1 MPEFPDIELYRLR
14 LEERLVGKAVHRF
27 RIINP
32 FVLRTVE
39 PTPRQVEGAT
49 IVGVSRLGKRI
60 VLRTD
65 QKTFIIFHLMISGR
79 FQWQEPVPT
88 KEPTNGKLYL
98 ATLDFDQGRLS
109 LVESSTRKRASI
121 HLVTG
126 ESALLQHKRP
136 GISVVDSEW
145 PQFDEQLRSVNRT
158 LKRALTSPDLF
169 DGIGNAYSDEILHAA
184 RLSPVRLTRALS
196 AVESI
201 QLFEAARKTL
211 SEWQNRLVADFPN
224 FPRPTDITAFRK
236 DFAVHGRFGQP
247 CPVCGK
253 TVQRI
258 VYSENETNYCA
269 QCQNEGRM
277 LADRS
282 LSRLLKSD
290 WPKTLEEM
298 DGL

>member
-14 LEERLVGKAVHRF
+14 LEERLVGRAVHRF

-32 FVLRTVE
+32 FVLRTVK
-39 PTPRQVEGAT
+39 PTPQDIEGNT
-49 IVGVSRLGKRI
+49 IIGVSRLGKRI

-65 QKTFIIFHLMISGR
+65 QQTFILFHLMISGR

-88 KEPTNGKLYL
+88 KDPANGKLYL

-121 HLVTG
+121 HLVG
-126 ESALLQHKRP
+126 NESDLVLHRRP
-136 GISVVDSEW
+136 GISVFDSDW
-145 PQFDEQLRSVNRT
+145 QRFDEQLRSVNRT

-184 RLSPVRLTRALS
+184 KLSPIRLSRALNQD
-196 AVESI
+196 ESI

-211 SEWQNRLVADFPN
+211 SQWRDRLVVDFPG
-224 FPRPTDITAFRK
+224 FPRPNDITAFRK
-236 DFAVHGRFGQP
+236 DFAVHGRFGQS

-298 DGL
+298 DGH